1 MTIAGANVEFL
12 VFNPVKGAGVEVW
25 NFSPSVSDIISPSGT
40 ISCKN
45 RYTWLD
51 MTLFEALKFNR
62 KPLEMLISLGGKQ
75 DDLRYIDL
83 YSEYETMKG
92 QGEKTTYTVAFLAQK
107 YSVSERKVYDI
118 IKRFGK
124 HCTLCAVWFEYL
136 TYLMLSD
143 EATFAQTKNEIAYE

>member
-1 MTIAGANVEFL
+1 
-12 VFNPVKGAGVEVW
+12 
-25 NFSPSVSDIISPSGT
+25 
-40 ISCKN
+40 
-45 RYTWLD
+45 

-92 QGEKTTYTVAFLAQK
+92 QGEKTTYTQK

-124 HCTLCAVWFEYL
+124 HCTLCAV
-136 TYLMLSD
+136 
-143 EATFAQTKNEIAYE
+143 

>member
-1 MTIAGANVEFL
+1 
-12 VFNPVKGAGVEVW
+12 
-25 NFSPSVSDIISPSGT
+25 
-40 ISCKN
+40 
-45 RYTWLD
+45 

-83 YSEYETMKG
+83 YSEYETMKD
-92 QGEKTTYTVAFLAQK
+92 QSEKTTYTVAFLAQK

-124 HCTLCAVWFEYL
+124 HCTLCAV
-136 TYLMLSD
+136 
-143 EATFAQTKNEIAYE
+143 